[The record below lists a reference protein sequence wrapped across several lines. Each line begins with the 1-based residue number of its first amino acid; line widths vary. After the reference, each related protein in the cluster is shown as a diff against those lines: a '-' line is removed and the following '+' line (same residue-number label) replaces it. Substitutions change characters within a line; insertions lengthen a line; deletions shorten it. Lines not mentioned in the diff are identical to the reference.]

1 MKKSSS
7 AIGRTTLTS
16 GPASKK
22 NMSAI
27 DDIHKKIVSSPALN
41 GGFDTLLYKID
52 KIEQSQ
58 GHLVSKLDKIHDAIY
73 DPQDGLFS
81 KMSQQKLENEI
92 KLGEINQNVLE
103 LKLWK
108 NHKDKSDQKEEDEI
122 DKSKGKIA
130 SLEKTV
136 ETLNEN
142 KNTIWS
148 ITKWL
153 AAALGGAIVTILLA
167 YLRKKLSL

>member
-7 AIGRTTLTS
+7 AIGRVTMSS

-22 NMSAI
+22 NVSL

-41 GGFDTLLYKID
+41 GGFETLLYKID

-58 GHLVSKLDKIHDAIY
+58 GQLVSKIDKIHDAMY
-73 DPQDGLFS
+73 DPQEGLFS
-81 KMSQQKLENEI
+81 MISQQKLDSEI
-92 KLGEINQNVLE
+92 KLGEINKNVLE

-108 NHKDKSDQKEEDEI
+108 NHKDKSDEKEEDEL
-122 DKSKGKIA
+122 DKNKAKLA
-130 SLEKTV
+130 SIEKTV

-142 KNTIWS
+142 KNTVWS
-148 ITKWL
+148 LTKWL

-167 YLRKKLSL
+167 YLRKKFNI